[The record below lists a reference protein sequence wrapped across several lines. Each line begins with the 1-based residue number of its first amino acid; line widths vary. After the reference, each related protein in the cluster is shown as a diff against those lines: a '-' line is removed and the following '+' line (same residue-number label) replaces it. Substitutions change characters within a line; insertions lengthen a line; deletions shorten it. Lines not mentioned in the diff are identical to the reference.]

1 MLNYTLLNKV
11 RIHENKK
18 KQRREREKEKNKGGK
33 EGEMRG
39 MKAIH

>member
-1 MLNYTLLNKV
+1 MLNCTLLNKV

-39 MKAIH
+39 TKAIH

>member
-1 MLNYTLLNKV
+1 MLNCSLLNKV
-11 RIHENKK
+11 RIHDIKK

-39 MKAIH
+39 TKAIH

>member
-39 MKAIH
+39 TKAIH